1 MPQSLFPK
9 SQVNSHLPAPQ
20 LWVSHGE
27 RVGMTWDSSDQVFLW
42 TRFGEKAEV
51 DNREKGSL
59 RNSAAQQ
66 HYLCVALSL
75 EPPASPHGESSPR
88 LFLYMG
94 EGADPSHFCSMHGT
108 VIESSV
114 G

>member
-1 MPQSLFPK
+1 
-9 SQVNSHLPAPQ
+9 
-20 LWVSHGE
+20 
-27 RVGMTWDSSDQVFLW
+27 MTWDSSDQVFLW

-59 RNSAAQQ
+59 RNPVALSHSAAQQ

-94 EGADPSHFCSMHGT
+94 EGADPSHFCMHGT